1 MWFMYFLV
9 MKWLI
14 VNFFWKY
21 TEEELKKKK
30 TGPIFSESILGLD
43 KIHKGGNRS
52 WRVLQWLCVTL
63 CWRSPQEGL
72 QGGTSLVAMQTS
84 ALETCDS
91 FRIGWNCPQNFP
103 PQKVE
108 VVLSA
113 ALDLMVFHEKSMSET
128 RQERKSWWLNM
139 SSGSHKL
146 RLSKSE
152 L

>member
-1 MWFMYFLV
+1 MVYVFLGNEV
-9 MKWLI
+9 LI
-14 VNFFWKY
+14 VHFFWKY
-21 TEEELKKKK
+21 TEEFKKKLAQSFLRVFWDC
-30 TGPIFSESILGLD
+30 TRSIKEGTDPGECCSGAVAVCDLVLE
-43 KIHKGGNRS
+43 KPPGGTPG
-52 WRVLQWLCVTL
+52 W
-63 CWRSPQEGL
+63 
-72 QGGTSLVAMQTS
+72 TSLVAMQTS

-91 FRIGWNCPQNFP
+91 FRIGWNCPRNFP

-113 ALDLMVFHEKSMSET
+113 ALGLMVFHEESISET
-128 RQERKSWWLNM
+128 NQECKSWWLNV